1 MLCYNAYMRYE
12 MQIKTAT
19 GKKVFI
25 GEKMKS
31 LAKEAI
37 EMLAQE
43 SYSDYN
49 ASIKMLKN
57 NRFFFR
63 IGTVECSLNKID

>member
-1 MLCYNAYMRYE
+1 MRYE

-19 GKKVFI
+19 NKKIFI
-25 GEKMKS
+25 GEKMKP

-43 SYSDYN
+43 NCSDYN
-49 ASIKMLKN
+49 AAIKMLKN